1 MVPGFRRLRVVL
13 KLLLQRS
20 SRRWSRAVFDS
31 QPQRA
36 CGSLCQLLLRRTR
49 SLQASSHF
57 YLGQFSFFSA
67 QILSLMVLIR
77 LPFIDGLASA
87 FSRFFD
93 QRVDLETSR
102 A

>member
-1 MVPGFRRLRVVL
+1 LPAR
-13 KLLLQRS
+13 
-20 SRRWSRAVFDS
+20 
-31 QPQRA
+31 
-36 CGSLCQLLLRRTR
+36 
-49 SLQASSHF
+49 SHF

-77 LPFIDGLASA
+77 LPFIDWLASA

-93 QRVDLETSR
+93 QRVDSETSR